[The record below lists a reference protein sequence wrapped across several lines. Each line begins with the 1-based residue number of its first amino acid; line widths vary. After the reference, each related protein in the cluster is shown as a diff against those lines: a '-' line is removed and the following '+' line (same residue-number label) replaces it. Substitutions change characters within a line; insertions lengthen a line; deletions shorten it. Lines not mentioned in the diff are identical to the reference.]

1 MSYAQIALPL
11 PLEDFYDYWIPPELA
26 SRISVGMRVR
36 VPFGRRMITG
46 FCVGMAE
53 QSHVPADKIKEISDL
68 IDNKPVVDDRM
79 IAFARW
85 WAAYYQCSLGEALD
99 ASVPSETKESHT
111 SGNYMISLASPET
124 VEESIAQ
131 LQEKYPLQARV
142 LRFLKECQMPVERE
156 EMRRKLKISLSPIKT
171 LMQKNSILCSFQENS
186 PDPFYNC
193 PTLPPRAVMLTAM
206 QKQSLEGITKAMEE
220 EKFQTFLLLGVTGS
234 GKTEVYLQAMERA
247 IAKGKESIVLV
258 PEIALTPQ
266 TVTRF
271 KQRFPKVAVLHS
283 ALTPAQRAYQW
294 KQIDSGQIQVV
305 IGPRSAIFAPVHKL
319 GLIVVDEEHEPSFKQ
334 QNTPRYHAR
343 DIAVKR
349 AQMENAIVIL
359 GSATPSLESY
369 YNGLQKK
376 YHIFYLPQRIGTA
389 KLPKI
394 FAIDMREECRE
405 QKKFVYFSR
414 PLIRSLEKVL
424 QAQEQAILF
433 LNRRG
438 FATTVNCPACGYEL
452 KCQHCEISLTYHK
465 KKKQALCHYCGY
477 EAQAPD
483 DCPVCHFQG
492 IRFLG
497 AGTER
502 IESILKA
509 TFPNARIRRM
519 DSDTM
524 ISRHHYEEALQD
536 FSDGKIDILLGTQMI
551 AKGLDFPKVT
561 LVGILSADS
570 GLQLPDFRAAERTFQ
585 LSVQVAGRAGRGEK
599 PGVVILQSWNPAHY
613 AIQASL
619 SQDYEKFAKIE
630 MEFRKQTQYP
640 PFGKIIRFIIE
651 GQDEKAVKEKAQEIA
666 KKAKESSTCV
676 IGPAPA
682 PISKIKDKYRWHFI
696 LKASKSSEILQS
708 AKALKNFITTTKS
721 IKVQMD
727 IDPISLL

>member
-11 PLEDFYDYWIPPELA
+11 PLEDSYDYRIP
-26 SRISVGMRVR
+26 SVLLPYIQTGIRVN
-36 VPFGRRMITG
+36 VPFGKRMMKG
-46 FCVGMAE
+46 FCVGIRE
-53 QSHVPADKIKEISDL
+53 KSDVPPDKIKEISDL
-68 IDNKPVVDDRM
+68 VDTKPVIDLKM
-79 IAFARW
+79 LEFARW
-85 WAAYYQCSLGEALD
+85 WGSYYHCSLGEALD
-99 ASVPSETKESHT
+99 ASVPSETREFHV
-111 SGNYMISLASPET
+111 SGNYMLSLASPDT
-124 VEESIAQ
+124 IEEEIGQ
-131 LQEKYPLQARV
+131 LQEKFPLQAKV
-142 LRFLKECQMPVERE
+142 LRLLKECQHPIERE
-156 EMRRKLKISLSPIKT
+156 ELRRKLKISLSPIKT
-171 LMQKNSILCSFQENS
+171 LVQKKFILCTFQESS
-186 PDPFYNC
+186 PDPFASL
-193 PTLPPRAVMLTAM
+193 PTLSAKPVMLT
-206 QKQSLEGITKAMEE
+206 QTQQQSLDGIVQAMEE

-234 GKTEVYLQAMERA
+234 GKTEVYLQAMEKA
-247 IAKGKESIVLV
+247 IAMGKESIVLV

-294 KQIDSGQIQVV
+294 KQIDSGNIQVV
-305 IGPRSAIFAPVHKL
+305 IGPRSAIFAPVHRL

-349 AQMENAIVIL
+349 AQIENAIVLL

-376 YHIFYLPQRIGTA
+376 YHIYRLPQRIGSA
-389 KLPKI
+389 KLPKMVI
-394 FAIDMREECRE
+394 VDMKEECRE
-405 QKKFVYFSR
+405 QKRFVYFSR
-414 PLIRSLEKVL
+414 PLVRSLEKVL
-424 QAQEQAILF
+424 QAKEQAILF

-452 KCQHCEISLTYHK
+452 KCQHCEISLTYHRK
-465 KKKQALCHYCGY
+465 NKQALCHYCGY
-477 EAQAPD
+477 ETPAPE

-502 IESILKA
+502 IETILKS
-509 TFPNARIRRM
+509 TFPDARVRRM

-524 ISRHHYEEALQD
+524 VSRNHYEEAFQS
-536 FSDGKIDILLGTQMI
+536 FSEGKIDILLGTQMI

-585 LSVQVAGRAGRGEK
+585 LSVQVAGRAGRGER
-599 PGVVILQSWNPAHY
+599 PGLVVLQSWNPSHY
-613 AIQASL
+613 AIQAAL
-619 SQDYEKFAKIE
+619 SQDYEKFAQKE
-630 MEFRKQTQYP
+630 MEFRRQSQYP
-640 PFGKIIRFIIE
+640 PFGKILRFIIE
-651 GQDEKAVKEKAQEIA
+651 GQNEELVKEKAKEIVQ
-666 KKAKESSTCV
+666 KAKESSSS
-676 IGPAPA
+676 ILGPAPA
-682 PISKIKDKYRWHFI
+682 PISKIKDRYRWHFI
-696 LKASKSSEILQS
+696 IKAAKISEILHT
-708 AKALKNFITTTKS
+708 AKSLKHFITTSKN